1 MSERAEPGETV
12 REKLEKAQA
21 KILTMM
27 RAADA
32 GSIDKVD
39 AFADALIVATDAI
52 YEALALL
59 ESEQDDG
66 LD

>member
-1 MSERAEPGETV
+1 MTEPGETV

-32 GSIDKVD
+32 I
-39 AFADALIVATDAI
+39 LATDT
-52 YEALALL
+52 
-59 ESEQDDG
+59 ESG
-66 LD
+66 